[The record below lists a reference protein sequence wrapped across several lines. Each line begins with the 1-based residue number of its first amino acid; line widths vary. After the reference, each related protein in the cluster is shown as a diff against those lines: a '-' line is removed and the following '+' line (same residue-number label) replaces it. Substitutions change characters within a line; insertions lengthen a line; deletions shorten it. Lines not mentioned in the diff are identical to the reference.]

1 VDYDGDGTL
10 DMISGCYDPGFVY
23 LFRGLGKGKY
33 EKIATILDKN
43 GDPVTHHLGPEKGE
57 GGKAAYNNPEK
68 FGSWPALVDWDDDG
82 DLDLLIGSFAGK
94 VFLRANEG
102 TRAKPLFAGTPVG
115 LTSGKKT
122 LAVNG
127 HANPVAADW
136 DGDGI
141 WDLVVGASDG
151 GVVWFRNAGTKKQP
165 SFEEARALVE
175 AKSKDKFLSVK
186 ADEKPRPGVRA
197 QICVADYDLDGK
209 LDLILGDFAEVQG
222 RDRGKGSRQS
232 FVWLYRR
239 RSP

>member
-1 VDYDGDGTL
+1 VDYDDDGIL

-33 EKIATILDKN
+33 AKIETIRDKK

-68 FGSWPALVDWDDDG
+68 FGSWPALVDWDGDG
-82 DLDLLIGSFAGK
+82 DLDLLIGSFGGE
-94 VFLRANEG
+94 VFLRVNEG
-102 TRAKPLFAGTPVG
+102 TRKAPAFSDAPVAVAAGKG
-115 LTSGKKT
+115 ALR
-122 LAVNG
+122 VNG

-136 DGDGI
+136 DGDGL

-151 GVVWFRNAGTKKQP
+151 GVSWFRNAGTRKEP
-165 SFEEARALVE
+165 RFEEARELVE
-175 AKSKDKFLSVK
+175 PKAKDKFLTVK
-186 ADEKPRPGVRA
+186 DGDAPRPGVRA

-209 LDLILGDFAEVQG
+209 LDLIVGDFADVTG
-222 RDRGKGSRQS
+222 RKKGQPQRQS

-239 RSP
+239 R